1 MKAVDSSIETKTR
14 HYSGIKIFSKSKT
27 WHYSGNKY
35 LNIFSR
41 NISVTT
47 WHYSGIKIF
56 ENIQL
61 KYFSKKWTLFW
72 HTNIWKYSAEIFQQ
86 KLDIISAELFCFC
99 SWFARNVLSS
109 PQQLRYSPKRRLM
122 NIPKTRQVN
131 ISQKRWVDRLL
142 SSEKCEYSRQLCAKL
157 AEQLKEIN
165 CSLSPQV
172 LHCWHKSS
180 QSFFS
185 MFAFFHTDIR
195 FTRFGNLQCWSR

>member
-1 MKAVDSSIETKTR
+1 MQIGTILA
-14 HYSGIKIFSKSKT
+14 
-27 WHYSGNKY
+27 
-35 LNIFSR
+35 
-41 NISVTT
+41 
-47 WHYSGIKIF
+47 
-56 ENIQL
+56 
-61 KYFSKKWTLFW
+61 
-72 HTNIWKYSAEIFQQ
+72 WKHSAKL
-86 KLDIISAELFCFC
+86 KLDIIRHEKAKTGHYSGRIIPLLL

-109 PQQLRYSPKRRLM
+109 PQPRYSPKRRLM